1 MHAEGDNIT
10 LETKRMIIEIEK
22 GIITRIFN
30 RLTGTEYVSTSTK
43 TVPQDFHTGLVYVF
57 PQIAQ
62 REEKIGVVGATPS
75 PAKGAKVLLPT
86 LMSLKEFD
94 MTEMRKVGDRGV
106 EYHFQSKDESASLKI
121 EYSIDKKS
129 SDILVSLEGEGKRKG
144 LSAVRFAL
152 PPITCRGNLL
162 LPVFN
167 GIKACRGKSPFKFE
181 GTTWGWP
188 TGWQASFIIFDDP
201 LGGLWIY
208 THDAKRRFK
217 EVRYNYEGNGTWS
230 VAFDTVNYAP
240 FNLHD
245 SIESVVWRLDVY
257 EGDWTIPVRQYKR
270 WIYDT
275 YKIKEKEKFR
285 PSWVDEIK
293 LVIKHADYMSDEQ
306 IVPFLEL
313 LEKYVDPQR
322 TLLFMT
328 NWMVSEPVII
338 PNWVASEHGARF
350 NREARKRGFRT
361 MYYANYI
368 GITPNHPKFDEFR
381 DHFIRNPYTNEFEG
395 WNLKGEWSE
404 ATDIKLYYVNPAY
417 KPWRDYQISQF
428 KALFDKNPAD
438 GLFLDQSFLMFNDGN
453 GLIDG
458 QSTVEGN
465 LAFHRELAEALPG
478 VALGGESI
486 NEITMQYE
494 SICELHFLSL
504 EMKRD
509 SDGNL
514 NWEIN
519 PAAFDRMV
527 PIVSELVLPH
537 THPIGYLGF
546 PDTRSSFYAG
556 WRDALHIYRGILTL
570 TRPTVDEIKDPES
583 EVRRVLRRAFPEK

>member
-1 MHAEGDNIT
+1 MYVENDHVT
-10 LETKRMIIEIEK
+10 FKTKRMIVEIEK
-22 GIITRIFN
+22 GVISRIFN
-30 RLTGTEYVSTSTK
+30 RLTGTEYVSAPIES
-43 TVPQDFHTGLVYVF
+43 VPQDFSTGLVYAL
-57 PQIAQ
+57 PKISQ
-62 REEKIGVVGATPS
+62 REEKIGVVGATPP
-75 PAKGAKVLLPT
+75 PAKGSKILIPT
-86 LMSLKEFD
+86 LIDIKEFN
-94 MTEMRKVGDRGV
+94 MTEMRKAGDQDV
-106 EYHFQSKDESASLKI
+106 EYQFQSKDGESSLEI
-121 EYSIDKKS
+121 RYSIDKS
-129 SDILVSLEGEGKRKG
+129 SNDILISLNGKGKQKG
-144 LSAVRFAL
+144 LSAIRFAL

-167 GIKACRGKSPFKFE
+167 GIKACRGDSLFKFE
-181 GTTWGWP
+181 STTWGWP
-188 TGWQASFIIFDDP
+188 TGWQAPFVIFDDP
-201 LGGLWIY
+201 LGGLWIH
-208 THDAKRRFK
+208 TQDMERRFK
-217 EVRYNYEGNGTWS
+217 EVRYHYEGDGTWS

-245 SIESVVWRLDVY
+245 TVESVVWRLNVY
-257 EGDWTIPVRQYKR
+257 EGDWGVPVKQYKR
-270 WIYDT
+270 WVYDA
-275 YKIKEKEKFR
+275 YGIKEKERFR
-285 PSWVDEIK
+285 PSWVDEIR
-293 LVIKHADYMSDEQ
+293 LVIKHADYMPDEQ

-313 LEKYVDPQR
+313 LKEYVDPQR

-328 NWMVSEPVII
+328 NWAVPKLII
-338 PNWVASEHGARF
+338 PNWVASEHGAKF

-368 GITPNHPKFDEFR
+368 GITPDHPKFDEFK
-381 DHFIRNPYTNEFEG
+381 DHLIRNPYTNEPEG

-404 ATDIKLYYVNPAY
+404 ATEIKIYYVNPAY

-428 KALFDKNPAD
+428 KALFDEHPAD

-465 LAFHRELAEALPG
+465 LAFHRELAKAIPG

-504 EMKRD
+504 EMKKD

-514 NWEIN
+514 SWEIN

-527 PIVSELVLPH
+527 PLVSELVLPH
-537 THPIGYLGF
+537 TRPIGYLGF

-556 WRDALHIYRGILTL
+556 WRDALYVYKGVTTL
-570 TRPTVDEIKDPES
+570 TRPTIDEIKDPES
-583 EVRRVLRRAFPEK
+583 EVRRVLKNSFPEK